1 MYVLGMFFLTI
12 ILVPLAILAKTRDQS
27 INDLFDEN
35 EVHKESAP
43 RMVVSLLDIINKNM
57 GKKIKTLNDD
67 RLIDVL
73 LESFE
78 METLP
83 ERL

>member
-1 MYVLGMFFLTI
+1 MYVLGMFFMTI

-27 INDLFDEN
+27 INDLFDDN

-43 RMVVSLLDIINKNM
+43 RMIASLLDIIDKNM
-57 GKKIKTLNDD
+57 GKKIKTLTDD

-73 LESFE
+73 LASFE

>member
-35 EVHKESAP
+35 EVHKESAS
-43 RMVVSLLDIINKNM
+43 RMVVALLDIINKNM
-57 GKKIKTLNDD
+57 GKKIKTLTDD

-83 ERL
+83 DRL

>member
-1 MYVLGMFFLTI
+1 MYILGLFFLTI
-12 ILVPLAILAKTRDQS
+12 ILVPLAILAKTWDQS
-27 INDLFDEN
+27 IIDLFDEN

-78 METLP
+78 MDTLP

>member
-1 MYVLGMFFLTI
+1 MYVLGMFFMTI

-27 INDLFDEN
+27 INDLFDDN
-35 EVHKESAP
+35 KVHKESAP
-43 RMVVSLLDIINKNM
+43 RMIASLLDIIDKNM
-57 GKKIKTLNDD
+57 GKKIKTLTDD

-73 LESFE
+73 LASFE

>member
-1 MYVLGMFFLTI
+1 MYVLGMFFMTI
-12 ILVPLAILAKTRDQS
+12 ILVPLAVLAKTRDQS
-27 INDLFDEN
+27 INDLFDDN
-35 EVHKESAP
+35 EVHKESVP
-43 RMVVSLLDIINKNM
+43 RMIACLLDIIDKNM
-57 GKKIKTLNDD
+57 GKKIKTLTDD

-83 ERL
+83 DRL

>member
-27 INDLFDEN
+27 FNDLFDEN
-35 EVHKESAP
+35 EVHKDSAP

>member
-1 MYVLGMFFLTI
+1 MFFMTI

-27 INDLFDEN
+27 INDLFDDN
-35 EVHKESAP
+35 EVHKESVP
-43 RMVVSLLDIINKNM
+43 RMIACLLDIIDKNM
-57 GKKIKTLNDD
+57 GKKIKTLTDD

-83 ERL
+83 DRL

>member
-1 MYVLGMFFLTI
+1 MYVLGMFFMTI

-27 INDLFDEN
+27 INDLFDDN
-35 EVHKESAP
+35 EVHKESVP
-43 RMVVSLLDIINKNM
+43 RMIACLLDIIDKNM
-57 GKKIKTLNDD
+57 GKKIKTLTDD

-83 ERL
+83 DRL

>member
-1 MYVLGMFFLTI
+1 MFFMTI
-12 ILVPLAILAKTRDQS
+12 ILVPLAVLAKTRDQS
-27 INDLFDEN
+27 INDLFVDN

-43 RMVVSLLDIINKNM
+43 KMIAALLDIIDKNM
-57 GKKIKTLNDD
+57 GKKIKTLTDD

-73 LESFE
+73 LASFE

>member
-12 ILVPLAILAKTRDQS
+12 ILIPLAILAKTRDQS
-27 INDLFDEN
+27 INDLFDDN
-35 EVHKESAP
+35 EVHKESPPKMIA
-43 RMVVSLLDIINKNM
+43 SLLDIIDKNM

-73 LESFE
+73 LESLE

-83 ERL
+83 DRL